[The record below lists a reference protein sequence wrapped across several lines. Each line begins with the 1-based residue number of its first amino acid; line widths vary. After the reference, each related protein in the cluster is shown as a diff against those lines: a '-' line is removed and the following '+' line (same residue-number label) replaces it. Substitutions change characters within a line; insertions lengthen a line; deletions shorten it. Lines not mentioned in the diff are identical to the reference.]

1 MDGGKRKRDKG
12 AHRDPPGK
20 QRRGERGTLS
30 TARAYT
36 NRAADSPMLE
46 IPKPVTEDDSMAGG
60 PGGRAGEQEDTGTR
74 DDTVTEEDGNGSDE
88 ESAPSELAKSLREH
102 RPSLQRIRRRL
113 HGHGNAKGIT
123 NKLTALVVWITMQ
136 MTYTDIADPVFFLT
150 ALGEGEEGG
159 RNKGS
164 RKSKRESLTSFQA
177 PRYRQGPLELREE
190 GKEQDEEGRRG
201 GEGGE
206 EGERRGQATPRTSV
220 GTVTG
225 GRGRGG
231 SRETKRKAKSELSEP
246 PTSQAT
252 GWRQQTLD
260 FGGRNGEGREG
271 EESGEEGEGTSRGQ
285 ARRKMQLDLST
296 ERRSADPPGT
306 NRSDGQGP
314 PSGLV

>member
-1 MDGGKRKRDKG
+1 MDD
-12 AHRDPPGK
+12 
-20 QRRGERGTLS
+20 
-30 TARAYT
+30 
-36 NRAADSPMLE
+36 
-46 IPKPVTEDDSMAGG
+46 I
-60 PGGRAGEQEDTGTR
+60 
-74 DDTVTEEDGNGSDE
+74 VTEEEGNGSDA
-88 ESAPSELAKSLREH
+88 ESAPSELAKSLRDH
-102 RPSLQRIRRRL
+102 RPALQRIRRRL
-113 HGHGNAKGIT
+113 HGHDNAKGIT
-123 NKLTALVVWITMQ
+123 NRLTALVLWISMQ

-150 ALGEGEEGG
+150 DLGEGEEGG

-190 GKEQDEEGRRG
+190 GKEQEEEGGRG

-231 SRETKRKAKSELSEP
+231 SRETKRKATSELSGP
-246 PTSQAT
+246 PTSQAA
-252 GWRQQTLD
+252 GWRQLTLD
-260 FGGRNGEGREG
+260 FGGRIGEGREG
-271 EESGEEGEGTSRGQ
+271 EESGEGGEGTSRGQ
-285 ARRKMQLDLST
+285 ARRKTQLDLST